1 MAQCSSFPRIVGYAR
16 VSTAGQDLAYQ
27 LKRLEDAGCNVIY
40 QEKRSGKSANDR
52 PELNAL
58 LTGLGAGDTLFATV
72 SDRLAR
78 DPLDMVNILFAVK
91 KVGARLRL
99 LDEPLID
106 TVSDMADV
114 VAYLMGWAGR
124 LQRQRILENTAHGR
138 ELARARGVKF
148 GRKPKLSPRARKIVI
163 ERRAKGETCAHI
175 ARDLG
180 VSESTVLRLTNH
192 SKRLDRVETPVPT
205 GL

>member
-1 MAQCSSFPRIVGYAR
+1 MSQISSSPRIIGYAR

-27 LKRLEDAGCNVIY
+27 LNRLEDAGCDLVY
-40 QEKRSGKSANDR
+40 QEKRSGKNTNER

-58 LTGLGAGDTLFATV
+58 LAGLGAGDTLLATV

-78 DPLDMVNILFAVK
+78 DPLDMVHILFAVK

-148 GRKPKLSPRARKIVI
+148 GRKPKLGPRARKAVI
-163 ERRAKGETCAHI
+163 ERRAKGETCARI
-175 ARDLG
+175 ALDLG
-180 VSESTVLRLTNH
+180 VSESTVYRLR
-192 SKRLDRVETPVPT
+192 
-205 GL
+205 

>member
-1 MAQCSSFPRIVGYAR
+1 MAHLYASPKIIGYAR
-16 VSTAGQDLAYQ
+16 VSTLGQDLAYQ
-27 LKRLEDAGCNVIY
+27 VKRLEEHGCHRIY
-40 QEKRSGKSANDR
+40 QEKRSGKNANDR
-52 PELNAL
+52 PELTRL
-58 LTGLGAGDTLFATV
+58 LASLQAGDTLLATV

-78 DPLDMVNILFAVK
+78 DPLDMVHILYRVK
-91 KVGARLRL
+91 DAGARLRL

-148 GRKPKLSPRARKIVI
+148 GRKPKLGPCERIIVV
-163 ERRAKGETCAHI
+163 ERRAKGETCARI
-175 ARDLG
+175 AQDLG
-180 VSESTVLRLTNH
+180 VSESTVA
-192 SKRLDRVETPVPT
+192 RV
-205 GL
+205 

>member
-1 MAQCSSFPRIVGYAR
+1 MAHLHTFPKTIGYAR

-27 LKRLEDAGCNVIY
+27 LKRLEEAGCDVIY
-40 QEKRSGKSANDR
+40 QEKRSGKNTNDR

-58 LTGLGAGDTLFATV
+58 LESLQAGDTLLATV

-78 DPLDMVNILFAVK
+78 DPLDMVNILYAVK
-91 KVGARLRL
+91 TVGARLRL

-138 ELARARGVKF
+138 ELARQRGVKF
-148 GRKPKLSPRARKIVI
+148 GRKPKLNPRARKIVL

-175 ARDLG
+175 ARDFG
-180 VSESTVLRLTNH
+180 VSESTIA
-192 SKRLDRVETPVPT
+192 RV
-205 GL
+205 

>member
-1 MAQCSSFPRIVGYAR
+1 MAQLNTLPKTIGYAR

-27 LKRLEDAGCNVIY
+27 LKRLEEAGCDVIY
-40 QEKRSGKSANDR
+40 QEKRSGKNTNDR
-52 PELNAL
+52 LELNAL
-58 LTGLGAGDTLFATV
+58 LASLQAGDALLATV

-78 DPLDMVNILFAVK
+78 DPLDMVHILFAVK

-138 ELARARGVKF
+138 ELARQRGVKF
-148 GRKPKLSPRARKIVI
+148 GRKPKLTVMQI
-163 ERRAKGETCAHI
+163 EEVRHLRRHGASLLEVAKSF
-175 ARDLG
+175 G
-180 VSESTVLRLTNH
+180 VSESTISRACSL
-192 SKRLDRVETPVPT
+192 
-205 GL
+205 

>member
-1 MAQCSSFPRIVGYAR
+1 MSHLNTFPKIIGYAR

-27 LKRLEDAGCNVIY
+27 LKRLEEAGCDVIY
-40 QEKRSGKSANDR
+40 QEKRSGKNTNDR

-58 LTGLGAGDTLFATV
+58 LASLQAGDALIATV

-78 DPLDMVNILFAVK
+78 DPLGMVHILFEVK

-138 ELARARGVKF
+138 EMARARGVKF
-148 GRKPKLSPRARKIVI
+148 GRKPKLNQRARKIVL

-175 ARDLG
+175 ARDFG
-180 VSESTVLRLTNH
+180 VSESTIA
-192 SKRLDRVETPVPT
+192 RV
-205 GL
+205 

>member
-1 MAQCSSFPRIVGYAR
+1 MAHLQNSPKIIGYAR

-27 LKRLEDAGCNVIY
+27 LNRLEEAGCDLIY
-40 QEKRSGKSANDR
+40 QEKRSGKNTNER

-58 LTGLGAGDTLFATV
+58 LAGLGAGDLLLATV

-78 DPLDMVNILFAVK
+78 DPLDMVHILFAVK

-138 ELARARGVKF
+138 ELARERGVKF
-148 GRKPKLSPRARKIVI
+148 GRKPKLSARARKVVM
-163 ERRAKGETCAHI
+163 ERRANGETCALI
-175 ARDLG
+175 ARDMG
-180 VSESTVLRLTNH
+180 VSESTIFRIQT
-192 SKRLDRVETPVPT
+192 
-205 GL
+205 

>member
-1 MAQCSSFPRIVGYAR
+1 MAHISTSPRIIGYAR

-27 LKRLEDAGCNVIY
+27 LKRLEEAGCDVIY
-40 QEKRSGKSANDR
+40 QEKRSGKSADDR
-52 PELNAL
+52 PELNKL
-58 LTGLGAGDTLFATV
+58 LASMNAGDIVLATL

-78 DPLDMVNILFAVK
+78 SPLDMVNILFAVK

-99 LDEPLID
+99 IDEPLID

-148 GRKPKLSPRARKIVI
+148 GRKPKLSPRARKLVA
-163 ERRAKGETCAHI
+163 ERRAKGDTYARI
-175 ARDLG
+175 ALDLG
-180 VSESTVLRLTNH
+180 VSESTVFRCN
-192 SKRLDRVETPVPT
+192 SV
-205 GL
+205 

>member
-1 MAQCSSFPRIVGYAR
+1 MAHLPTSPKILGYAR

-27 LKRLEDAGCNVIY
+27 LKRLEDAGCDVIY
-40 QEKRSGKSANDR
+40 QEKRSGKSADDR
-52 PELNAL
+52 PELNKL
-58 LTGLGAGDTLFATV
+58 LASMNAGDTVLATV

-78 DPLDMVNILFAVK
+78 SPLDMVNILFAVK

-99 LDEPLID
+99 IDEPLID
-106 TVSDMADV
+106 TLSDMADV

-163 ERRAKGETCAHI
+163 ERRAKGETCARI
-175 ARDLG
+175 ALDLG
-180 VSESTVLRLTNH
+180 VSESTINRLR
-192 SKRLDRVETPVPT
+192 
-205 GL
+205 

>member
-1 MAQCSSFPRIVGYAR
+1 MAHQRVLPKVIGYAR

-27 LKRLEDAGCNVIY
+27 LKRLDEAGCDVIY
-40 QEKRSGKSANDR
+40 QEKRSGKNTNDR

-58 LTGLGAGDTLFATV
+58 LASLQAGDALLATV

-78 DPLDMVNILFAVK
+78 DPLDMVHILFAVK

-138 ELARARGVKF
+138 ELARQRGVKF
-148 GRKPKLSPRARKIVI
+148 GRKPKLDARARKVVM
-163 ERRAKGETCAHI
+163 ERRAKGETCARI
-175 ARDLG
+175 ARDFG
-180 VSESTVLRLTNH
+180 VSESTIRRL
-192 SKRLDRVETPVPT
+192 P
-205 GL
+205 

>member
-1 MAQCSSFPRIVGYAR
+1 MAHLQPFPRTLGYAR

-27 LKRLEDAGCNVIY
+27 LKRLDEAGCDVVY
-40 QEKRSGKSANDR
+40 QEKRSGKNTNDR
-52 PELNAL
+52 SELNAL
-58 LTGLGAGDTLFATV
+58 LAGLGAGDVLLATV

-78 DPLDMVNILFAVK
+78 DPLDMVHILFAVK
-91 KVGARLRL
+91 KAGARLRL

-148 GRKPKLSPRARKIVI
+148 GRKPKLGPRARKAVM
-163 ERRAKGETCAHI
+163 ERRGKGETCARI
-175 ARDLG
+175 AKEFG
-180 VSESTVLRLTNH
+180 VSESTISRL
-192 SKRLDRVETPVPT
+192 K
-205 GL
+205 

>member
-1 MAQCSSFPRIVGYAR
+1 MAHLHPSPRTIGYAR

-27 LKRLEDAGCNVIY
+27 LRRLEEAGCDLIY
-40 QEKRSGKSANDR
+40 QEKRSGKSTNDR
-52 PELNAL
+52 LQLNTL
-58 LTGLGAGDTLFATV
+58 LASLGAGDLLLATV

-138 ELARARGVKF
+138 ELARQRGVKF
-148 GRKPKLSPRARKIVI
+148 GRKPKLGPRARKIIV
-163 ERRAKGETCAHI
+163 ERRAKGETCARI
-175 ARDLG
+175 ARDYG
-180 VSESTVLRLTNH
+180 VSESTINRLR
-192 SKRLDRVETPVPT
+192 
-205 GL
+205 

>member
-1 MAQCSSFPRIVGYAR
+1 MAHLPTSPKTLGYAR

-27 LKRLEDAGCNVIY
+27 LKRLEEAGCDLIY
-40 QEKRSGKSANDR
+40 QEKRSGKNANER
-52 PELNAL
+52 PELAKL
-58 LTGLGAGDTLFATV
+58 LASLDAGDTLFATV

-148 GRKPKLSPRARKIVI
+148 GRKPKLSPRARKIVS
-163 ERRAKGETCAHI
+163 ERRAKGEPCARL
-175 ARDLG
+175 AKEFG
-180 VSESTVLRLTNH
+180 VSESTI
-192 SKRLDRVETPVPT
+192 SRVE
-205 GL
+205 L

>member
-1 MAQCSSFPRIVGYAR
+1 MAHSTSSPKTIGYAR

-27 LKRLEDAGCNVIY
+27 LTRLKEAGCDIIY
-40 QEKRSGKSANDR
+40 QEKRSGKNTHDR

-58 LTGLGAGDTLFATV
+58 LAGLGAGDVLFATV

-148 GRKPKLSPRARKIVI
+148 GRKPKLGQRARKVVI
-163 ERRAKGETCAHI
+163 ERRAKGETCARI
-175 ARDLG
+175 ARDMG
-180 VSESTVLRLTNH
+180 VSESTIVRVCVL
-192 SKRLDRVETPVPT
+192 
-205 GL
+205 

>member
-1 MAQCSSFPRIVGYAR
+1 MAHLHASPKTIGYAR
-16 VSTAGQDLAYQ
+16 VSTARQDLAYQ
-27 LKRLEDAGCNVIY
+27 LKRLDEARCDLIY
-40 QEKRSGKSANDR
+40 QEKRSGKNTNDR

-58 LTGLGAGDTLFATV
+58 LASLQAGDLLLATV

-78 DPLDMVNILFAVK
+78 DPLDMVHILYAVK

-138 ELARARGVKF
+138 ELAKQRGVKF
-148 GRKPKLSPRARKIVI
+148 GRKPKLNPRARKIVL
-163 ERRAKGETCAHI
+163 ERRAKGETCARI
-175 ARDLG
+175 ARDFG
-180 VSESTVLRLTNH
+180 VSESTICRIQA
-192 SKRLDRVETPVPT
+192 
-205 GL
+205 

>member
-1 MAQCSSFPRIVGYAR
+1 MAQLHSSPKTIGYAR

-27 LKRLEDAGCNVIY
+27 LKRLEEAGCDLIY
-40 QEKRSGKSANDR
+40 QEKRSGKNTNDR
-52 PELNAL
+52 PELNTL
-58 LTGLGAGDTLFATV
+58 LASLGAGDLLLATV

-78 DPLDMVNILFAVK
+78 DPLGMVNILFAVK
-91 KVGARLRL
+91 RVGARLRL

-138 ELARARGVKF
+138 ELARQRGVKF
-148 GRKPKLSPRARKIVI
+148 GRRPKLSPRQKAQVLERKANGESYAR
-163 ERRAKGETCAHI
+163 I
-175 ARDLG
+175 AQSFG
-180 VSESTVLRLTNH
+180 VSESTILRVR
-192 SKRLDRVETPVPT
+192 S
-205 GL
+205 

>member
-1 MAQCSSFPRIVGYAR
+1 MAQVHHSSKVIGYAR

-27 LKRLEDAGCNVIY
+27 LNRLEEAGCDLIY
-40 QEKRSGKSANDR
+40 QEKRSGNNSNDR

-58 LTGLGAGDTLFATV
+58 LAGLGAGDLLLATV

-78 DPLDMVNILFAVK
+78 DPLDMVHILFAVK

-148 GRKPKLSPRARKIVI
+148 GRKPKLSPRARKLAI
-163 ERRAKGETCAHI
+163 ERRTKGETCARI
-175 ARDLG
+175 AEDLG
-180 VSESTVLRLTNH
+180 VSESTINRLR
-192 SKRLDRVETPVPT
+192 
-205 GL
+205 

>member
-1 MAQCSSFPRIVGYAR
+1 MAHHSTSPKILGYAR

-27 LKRLEDAGCNVIY
+27 LKRLEDAGCDAIY
-40 QEKRSGKSANDR
+40 QEKRSGKNTNER
-52 PELNAL
+52 PELNRL
-58 LTGLGAGDTLFATV
+58 LASLGAGDTLFATV

-148 GRKPKLSPRARKIVI
+148 GRKPKLSPRARKVVI
-163 ERRAKGETCAHI
+163 ERRARGETCARI
-175 ARDLG
+175 ATDLG
-180 VSESTVLRLTNH
+180 VSESTINRLV
-192 SKRLDRVETPVPT
+192 R
-205 GL
+205 